1 MRAVAEKIHEFFK
14 ERFRNIMTSAGYES
28 DIIDAVLSSNF
39 ENFLE
44 EKNKIDALSEF
55 RKEKDFDQLAV
66 AFKRV
71 VNIAKEKPSHDI
83 NNKLLNEKHELEL
96 VKSFFDKKNIIEEN
110 FEKKNYRASLLKMK
124 ELKTPIDNF
133 FDNVLVMDNN
143 VEIRNNRLS
152 ILWNIRNLFFKI
164 ADFSKIS
171 T

>member
-1 MRAVAEKIHEFFK
+1 MLAILVQAADAISAARPGARRETYEAYVKRIDDI
-14 ERFRNIMTSAGYES
+14 ERIA
-28 DIIDAVLSSNF
+28 SS
-39 ENFLE
+39 FLGVE
-44 EKNKIDALSEF
+44 
-55 RKEKDFDQLAV
+55 RCYT
-66 AFKRV
+66 
-71 VNIAKEKPSHDI
+71 
-83 NNKLLNEKHELEL
+83 
-96 VKSFFDKKNIIEEN
+96 IEEN